1 MRQLSKTR
9 MPIIYITLLFLG
21 LAAMNLIGRYYYFS
35 FIAFL
40 FFSLK
45 PNRKFKIDTIP
56 VIMLF
61 LLSVSWVLFSTD
73 TTESIFGL
81 VKPFTYLLCYIIG
94 ASMIEDDDDYGADKM
109 PLKLF
114 YIVTV
119 FVAAGSFIHYLLNW
133 YINAGTVLG
142 SADRNTVDI
151 WFKIPMAATGQS
163 ALACLPLSI
172 AIACLFAKTN
182 RIIKVASIATIL
194 LVLGYNL
201 ILSGRTLLIMCVV
214 LLAIGFLHRF
224 SMQKK
229 GRWRLILIIVAV
241 IVFIIYAYRANLFNI
256 RTYIEQS
263 PVYERFF
270 LEDSNQGIDEDSRMR
285 KKLYHLENMDRYIF
299 GGAHIRQEIGH
310 AHDILLDTYDESGV
324 FALVG
329 MIGYL
334 LVSIVHLVKC
344 LTNKSLP
351 FEFRNI
357 ILCVYVTVYIEFMV
371 EPILQGMPWLFAT
384 FCLIDGYVS
393 RILRYNKVL
402 RLQRR

>member
-21 LAAMNLIGRYYYFS
+21 LAAMNLIGRYYYFTY
-35 FIAFL
+35 IAL
-40 FFSLK
+40 IFFCLK
-45 PNRKFKIDTIP
+45 PNRKFKVDIVP
-56 VIMLF
+56 VILLF
-61 LLSVSWVLFSTD
+61 LVGLSWVLFSPATSL
-73 TTESIFGL
+73 SIFGL
-81 VKPFTYLLCYIIG
+81 IKPFTYVLCYIIG
-94 ASMIEDDDDYGADKM
+94 ASMLDDDDDYGKDET

-114 YIVTV
+114 YITV
-119 FVAAGSFIHYLLNW
+119 ATVSAGSMVHYLLNW
-133 YINAGTVLG
+133 IINIGAQ
-142 SADRNTVDI
+142 DRNTIDI
-151 WFKIPMAATGQS
+151 WTNEVMAATGQA
-163 ALACLPLSI
+163 ALACLPLGL
-172 AIACLFAKTN
+172 AVACLFVKTDKK
-182 RIIKVASIATIL
+182 IKIASIVTVV

-201 ILSGRTLLIMCVV
+201 ILSGRTLIIMCLILFAV
-214 LLAIGFLHRF
+214 GFLHNLA
-224 SMQKK
+224 MQKK

>member
-9 MPIIYITLLFLG
+9 MPIVYITLLLFA
-21 LAAMNLIGRYYYFS
+21 LATMNVIGRYYYFVY
-35 FIAFL
+35 IAL
-40 FFSLK
+40 IFFCLK
-45 PNRKFKIDTIP
+45 PKRKFKVDMVP
-56 VIMLF
+56 VL
-61 LLSVSWVLFSTD
+61 LLSLLGLSWVLFSP
-73 TTESIFGL
+73 TTTISIFGL

-94 ASMIEDDDDYGADKM
+94 SSMIDDDDGYGSDKT

-114 YIVTV
+114 YIMVTAV
-119 FVAAGSFIHYLLNW
+119 SIGSFCHYLINW
-133 YINAGTVLG
+133 FTNFG
-142 SADRNTVDI
+142 SSDRNTIDI
-151 WFKIPMAATGQS
+151 CTGEPMGATGQA
-163 ALACLPLSI
+163 ALDCLPLAL
-172 AIACLFAKTN
+172 AIALLFSETSKKIKITS
-182 RIIKVASIATIL
+182 IITVV

-201 ILSGRTLLIMCVV
+201 ILSGRTLIIM
-214 LLAIGFLHRF
+214 LLVIVAVAFLYNM

-229 GRWRLILIIVAV
+229 SRMRLILIITVA
-241 IVFIIYAYRANLFNI
+241 IILLVYIYQSNLFNV
-256 RTYIEQS
+256 RTYVENS
-263 PVYERFF
+263 PIYERFF